1 LKAVGRCKEYAQHEC
16 DLISELISM
25 IGMSNKKDKKT
36 NITATS
42 SKQRELDMQPILT

>member
-16 DLISELISM
+16 DSILELISM
-25 IGMSNKKDKKT
+25 IGMSNKRDKKT

-42 SKQRELDMQPILT
+42 SKQHDCWICNPY